1 MMRLT
6 TLCFVHVCFVAASLT
21 TALLAQTP
29 QTERRAADVIS
40 TVPSLAGMPPTL
52 AATELTIRWLVTPS
66 VTGDPTAPGDTRPI
80 NEFEVVRRRAVD
92 HQFVRERDPQLSVD
106 DLVLVGLDASGRE
119 ISWQKVKDPR
129 LVRAEFPSSS
139 GELSGR
145 VLHRPLTEIVARL
158 PDGLAAV
165 ALRIYETQWT
175 GTQFVL
181 RQLGDVTVGPQ

>member
-1 MMRLT
+1 MRLST
-6 TLCFVHVCFVAASLT
+6 WSFVNIWVGLSLT

-29 QTERRAADVIS
+29 QFERRAADLIS
-40 TVPSLAGMPPTL
+40 TVPSVSEMMPTL
-52 AATELTIRWLVTPS
+52 AAMELTIRWLVTAS
-66 VTGDPTAPGDTRPI
+66 VSGDPTVPGDTRPI
-80 NEFEVVRRRAVD
+80 NAFEVIRRRTVD

-129 LVRAEFPSSS
+129 LVRAEFPGSS

-145 VLHRPLTEIVARL
+145 VLHRPLTEIVAIL
-158 PDGLAAV
+158 PDGLAAA
-165 ALRIYETQWT
+165 ALRLYETQWT

-181 RQLGDVTVGPQ
+181 RHLGDVTIGPQ